1 LFLPAALIGYFL
13 CDLLP
18 ILWLALASP
27 VFYSVSI
34 SAIYALIGGLQLHYR
49 VAIDTSAARGLFDM
63 FDRLM
68 HAAQSRRIMRLST
81 HFQSLESLARNIF
94 ENILRPGMPCEFG
107 TI

>member
-1 LFLPAALIGYFL
+1 
-13 CDLLP
+13 
-18 ILWLALASP
+18 
-27 VFYSVSI
+27 
-34 SAIYALIGGLQLHYR
+34 
-49 VAIDTSAARGLFDM
+49 M

>member
-1 LFLPAALIGYFL
+1 VARAGVAGILLRQYIGNL
-13 CDLLP
+13 C
-18 ILWLALASP
+18 P
-27 VFYSVSI
+27 VPR
-34 SAIYALIGGLQLHYR
+34 IGGLQLHYR